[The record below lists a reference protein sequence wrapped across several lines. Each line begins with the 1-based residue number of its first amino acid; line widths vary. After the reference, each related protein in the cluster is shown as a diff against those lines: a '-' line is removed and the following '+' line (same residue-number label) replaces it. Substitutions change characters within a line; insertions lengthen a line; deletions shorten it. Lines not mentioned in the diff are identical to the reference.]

1 MPLALPVITTHVL
14 PLQFYLPER
23 VMPGLAR
30 RR

>member
-1 MPLALPVITTHVL
+1 MPLALPVITTDVL
-14 PLQFYLPER
+14 PLLLYLPER